1 MQTTTEEEKSFS
13 KYNPDSSIV
22 LVTYGEA
29 GAPYKSFILNFNN
42 YAVKTEVNGVV
53 YTLDAYDYVAIYH

>member
-1 MQTTTEEEKSFS
+1 M
-13 KYNPDSSIV
+13 